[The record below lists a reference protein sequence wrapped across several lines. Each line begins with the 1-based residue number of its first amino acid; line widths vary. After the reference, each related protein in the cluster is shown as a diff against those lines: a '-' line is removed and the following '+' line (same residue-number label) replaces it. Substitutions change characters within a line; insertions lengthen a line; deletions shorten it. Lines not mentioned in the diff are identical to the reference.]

1 MKELISVSECY
12 NLFPFQICRN
22 TNQPGFT
29 FTLASA
35 RFTDSLYQG
44 SIRSMIEATCI
55 MRSKEKFALTWH
67 IEHLKILQTT
77 RRRS

>member
-29 FTLASA
+29 STLASA

-44 SIRSMIEATCI
+44 SIRSMIGATFI
-55 MRSKEKFALTWH
+55 MRSREKFALTWH
-67 IEHLKILQTT
+67 IEHLKILPII
-77 RRRS
+77 RRK